1 MIDYRS
7 KELGELRDM
16 IVAECVQ
23 HVPLLSA
30 ASAMWTQVRPWLADR
45 AADLDRTRLDL
56 ADGWKDFAGT
66 VFDAE
71 ALKVVRVAQSWTD
84 DMAGG
89 PESGGP
95 LTTSTTTKQI
105 SDAITALINAIHDAR
120 GFADAKIANLPSN
133 ASQADVDQ
141 ARNDVA
147 DRLNTLT
154 PLYQEVTSK
163 LFAAPGRQLS
173 GDPKVG
179 LTSTSDQPGPGP
191 AVPNNGGG
199 DPASANPQET
209 PSPQEVPDTKEPAK
223 DPADSSPESPLV
235 TAKNAADVA
244 SKLLDLAKNAGGT
257 GGNAAQ
263 VPNPVST
270 AFNPADLY
278 QPADFSPVP
287 QPDSGLPGLAG
298 SVGGGA
304 GAGIGGGGVGGGP
317 AGAGTSASGAVSPNA
332 AQAGLSAG
340 AAPVAGTAT
349 SAGTAGSSGMPPM
362 YPPQSGAGRGGS
374 GSGGIRPGAAE
385 RVNAVRSRK
394 TDGKTGVV
402 LAGRETEGKRKKP
415 APAPAK
421 APKKPPPPVEQAP
434 VEVLDEELWQVGSAG
449 PERSYRT

>member
-1 MIDYRS
+1 MIDYHS
-7 KELGELRDM
+7 KQLGELRDM

-30 ASAMWTQVRPWLADR
+30 ASAMWSQVRPWLADQ
-45 AADLDRTRLDL
+45 AANLDRMRLDL
-56 ADGWKDFAGT
+56 GDAWKDFAGT
-66 VFDAE
+66 AFDAE
-71 ALKVVRVAQSWTD
+71 ALKVARVAQSWTD
-84 DMAGG
+84 EMAGG

-95 LTTSTTTKQI
+95 LTTSTTTDQI
-105 SDAITALINAIHDAR
+105 TAAISALINGIHDAR

-147 DRLNTLT
+147 DRLDTLT

-163 LFAAPGRQLS
+163 LLAAPGRQLS

-191 AVPNNGGG
+191 AAPNNGGG

-209 PSPQEVPDTKEPAK
+209 PSPQDVPDTKEPAK

-244 SKLLDLAKNAGGT
+244 SKLLDLAKNAGGA

-263 VPNPVST
+263 VPNPVSS

-278 QPADFSPVP
+278 QPADFSSVP

-304 GAGIGGGGVGGGP
+304 GAGIGGGGGGP
-317 AGAGTSASGAVSPNA
+317 AGAGAGVGGAVSPNA

-340 AAPVAGTAT
+340 AAPAGTAT
-349 SAGTAGSSGMPPM
+349 AGGTGSTGSSGMPPM

-385 RVNAVRSRK
+385 QVNAVRSRK

-402 LAGRETEGKRKKP
+402 LAGRETGGKRKK
-415 APAPAK
+415 PAPAK
-421 APKKPPPPVEQAP
+421 APKKPPAPVEQPPA
-434 VEVLDEELWQVGSAG
+434 EVLDEELWQVGSAG